1 MLTFQLVATVT
12 YGAIE
17 RTAQYMAD
25 RSEAPRPKVYTVELT
40 FPMTHAEIV
49 AAFHAKIK
57 EIKKDHPKTAF
68 DILPTDT
75 KLEGKGNRMV
85 AIIDSI
91 SSNPGMYQPW
101 KEMVKVCKEEGV
113 WSLIDAAHSIGQE
126 VSFTRTCR
134 LYMLTLFLPI
144 VEHQPWSHAARLL
157 GVQLPQ
163 MAVC

>member
-49 AAFHAKIK
+49 AAFRAKIK

-134 LYMLTLFLPI
+134 L
-144 VEHQPWSHAARLL
+144 
-157 GVQLPQ
+157 
-163 MAVC
+163 